1 MCFRKRRQRL
11 SCFHKRL
18 CYFRKR
24 SFTGAGWLRMKLLPA
39 SALVE
44 AIQKLEATPEY
55 TQLLLMRDSEEGN
68 GHRLFQSLMEPTYTI
83 SGKAPHDFKFM
94 KNCTN
99 IPSPME
105 HLSGE
110 QSCRLYEY
118 LDNNGGYQLI
128 PTEHDGD
135 CCFGAMR
142 RGTTWPYEVADA
154 HVRRLVLKAICNFP
168 EFFFDLYKHSLAMT
182 YGLER
187 DTEEVL
193 QQKIQDGTATPD
205 YLAAQR
211 LPGPFSFVGYLK
223 FLSNPSTYADVHI
236 LMAMSMI
243 WQLRITCLYAETLH
257 ELRFRHHKRIAQ
269 ADLVFVVCSESDHFV
284 SAGKRLYSISK
295 RLLRFHK
302 CPL

>member
-1 MCFRKRRQRL
+1 
-11 SCFHKRL
+11 
-18 CYFRKR
+18 
-24 SFTGAGWLRMKLLPA
+24 MKLLPA

-44 AIQKLEATPEY
+44 AIQKLEETPEY
-55 TQLLLMRDSEEGN
+55 TQLLLMRESEEGN
-68 GHRLFQSLMEPTYTI
+68 GHGLFQSLMEPTYTI
-83 SGKAPHDFKFM
+83 SGNAPHDFKFM

-142 RGTTWPYEVADA
+142 RGTTWPYEVADV

-182 YGLER
+182 YGLDR
-187 DTEEVL
+187 DSEEVL
-193 QQKIQDGTATPD
+193 QEKVQAGTATPD

-211 LPGPFSFVGYLK
+211 LPGPFSFVGFLK
-223 FLSNPSTYADVHI
+223 FLSNPSTYADVHV
-236 LMAMSMI
+236 LMTMSMI

-257 ELRFRHHKRIAQ
+257 ELRFCHHKRIAQ
-269 ADLVFVVCSESDHFV
+269 ADLVFVVCSQSDHFV

-295 RLLRFHK
+295 CLLRFCK
-302 CPL
+302 CPLKYFMGI

>member
-1 MCFRKRRQRL
+1 
-11 SCFHKRL
+11 
-18 CYFRKR
+18 
-24 SFTGAGWLRMKLLPA
+24 
-39 SALVE
+39 
-44 AIQKLEATPEY
+44 
-55 TQLLLMRDSEEGN
+55 
-68 GHRLFQSLMEPTYTI
+68 
-83 SGKAPHDFKFM
+83 
-94 KNCTN
+94 
-99 IPSPME
+99 ME

-110 QSCRLYEY
+110 QSCRLYEF

-154 HVRRLVLKAICNFP
+154 HVRRMVLKAICNFP
-168 EFFFDLYKHSLAMT
+168 DFFFELYRHSLAMT
-182 YGLER
+182 YGLDR
-187 DTEEVL
+187 DSDEVL

-243 WQLRITCLYAETLH
+243 WQLRITCLYVETLH
-257 ELRFRHHKRIAQ
+257 KLRFRHHKRIAQ
-269 ADLVFVVCSESDHFV
+269 ADLLFVVCSELDHFV
-284 SAGKRLYSISK
+284 SAGKQLHFLVSTYYGFVSACRNFHGYMIFNPFKVFLNISIVKDSDIHASTPIHFISAHTYLFSVK
-295 RLLRFHK
+295 YKNRYDEEGHK
-302 CPL
+302 FVDYYWLQHAPVEKLEGYMLKDETRGIYKKEAGYEPERE

>member
-1 MCFRKRRQRL
+1 
-11 SCFHKRL
+11 
-18 CYFRKR
+18 
-24 SFTGAGWLRMKLLPA
+24 MKLLPA
-39 SALVE
+39 DCLAE
-44 AIQKLEATPEY
+44 AIQKLEETPEY
-55 TQLLLMRDSEEGN
+55 TEPLLMRDSEEGN

-94 KNCTN
+94 KNCSN
-99 IPSPME
+99 ITSPME

-142 RGTTWPYEVADA
+142 RGTTWPYEVADT

-168 EFFFDLYKHSLAMT
+168 DFFFDLYKHSLAMT
-182 YGLER
+182 YGLDR
-187 DTEEVL
+187 DTEEEL
-193 QQKIQDGTATPD
+193 QQKIEDGTATPD

-211 LPGPFSFVGYLK
+211 LPGPFSFAGFLK
-223 FLSNPSTYADVHI
+223 YLSNPSTYADVHV
-236 LMAMSMI
+236 LMAMSMV
-243 WQLRITCLYAETLH
+243 WQIRITCLYAETLH
-257 ELRFRHHKRIAQ
+257 ELRFRHHKIIAQ

-284 SAGKRLYSISK
+284 STGKRLHIISK
-295 RLLRFHK
+295 HLLRFHK
-302 CPL
+302 HPL